1 MIELKTDN
9 EIDKMAITG
18 SFIGQTLQYFKKEV
32 KPGWNLLDIDKI
44 TKQRIDKAGAKSS
57 YVDYAPDFG
66 SGPFGH
72 YICTSVNNAVLH
84 GLPYNYTLQN
94 GDLLSLDLAVSING
108 WTADS
113 AVSFIVKDDI
123 VEDDA
128 AKDNIAEDKKTQED
142 EKLILATE
150 IALQKGIESA
160 CVGNKI
166 SDISYRIGQYLISQG
181 YGVNTDFGGHGVG
194 RTMHEEPHIPNNDV
208 KGHGF
213 TLAHGMTF
221 AIEPWILA
229 KTDKYIYGNDGW
241 TLLSADGSKG
251 AHSEHTIAI
260 TKSGPRIL
268 TLP

>member
-1 MIELKTDN
+1 MIELKTEA

-57 YVDYAPDFG
+57 YIDYAPDFG

-113 AVSFIVKDDI
+113 AISFIV
-123 VEDDA
+123 ENSA
-128 AKDNIAEDKKTQED
+128 TEDNITKNEKTNDDK
-142 EKLILATE
+142 KLILATE
-150 IALQKGIESA
+150 IALQKGIETA

-166 SDISYRIGQYLISQG
+166 SDISHIIGQYLISQG

-194 RTMHEEPHIPNNDV
+194 RTMHEEPHIPNNDI
-208 KGHGF
+208 KGRGF
-213 TLAHGMTF
+213 TLAPGMTF

-241 TLLSADGSKG
+241 TLFSADGSKG

-260 TKSGPRIL
+260 TKNGPRIL